1 MSHNKITVAGQS
13 PNNSGNISVS
23 LSSLSDISGTPS
35 EGTYLIYNGSQFVN
49 TSTANTSVQCI
60 FLGEGGD
67 SSYPRTLSA
76 TDEVC
81 FHDTTPYNSIASSTL
96 NKLSGQDHW
105 YESITL
111 PAGTFYMRGT
121 CIGDF
126 TSSASPNMV
135 YRFYNGSAET
145 GASGASYDSIAS
157 GGQYPYESTA
167 LFTLGSSATIYLKI
181 TSVSNANSTT
191 TSNQSLYG
199 HLYIMK
205 VG

>member
-1 MSHNKITVAGQS
+1 MSHNKITVAGELPS
-13 PNNSGNISVS
+13 SSGDITVN
-23 LSSLSDISGTPS
+23 LSDLSDVSGTPS
-35 EGTYLIYNGSQFVN
+35 SGTYLIYNGSQFVN

-60 FLGEGGD
+60 FIGEGAS
-67 SSYPRTLSA
+67 SSYPRTLVQN
-76 TDEVC
+76 EEIC
-81 FHDTTPYNSIASSTL
+81 FHDTTPYNSIASATL

-126 TSSASPNMV
+126 TSSASPNMI
-135 YRFYNGSAET
+135 YRFHSGSGDSGT
-145 GASGASYDSIAS
+145 SGASYDSIAS

-167 LFTLGSSATIYLKI
+167 LFTLSGSSTIYLKI
-181 TSVSNANSTT
+181 SSVSNANSTT
-191 TSNQSLYG
+191 SDGQSLYG